1 MDGIILSSSILS
13 ADFSRLGDQ
22 IREAEQAGVDWI
34 HIDVMD
40 GHFVPNLTMGPFIV
54 EHCRMITNL
63 PLDVHLMVLKP
74 EIFIRDFASAGA
86 STLTIHIEGNPNIH
100 RTLQEIHDLGC
111 KAGVAL
117 NPGTPPSSISSVIP
131 LLDMTLVMSVNPGY
145 SGQKH
150 LAEASSRVKEV
161 AVLLEENQSS
171 ALIEVDGGITSK
183 NIKSLYQAG
192 ARVIVAATSIFKYPE
207 GVQAG
212 IRSLRESIL

>member
-1 MDGIILSSSILS
+1 MNGIILSSSILS

-54 EHCRMITNL
+54 EHCRKITTL

-74 EIFIRDFASAGA
+74 EKLIRDFAGAGA
-86 STLTIHIEGNPNIH
+86 STLTVHIEGNPNIH

-111 KAGVAL
+111 KAGIAL
-117 NPGTPPSSISSVIP
+117 NPGTPTSGILSVVP
-131 LLDMTLVMSVNPGY
+131 LVDMVLVMSVNPGY
-145 SGQKH
+145 SGQQH
-150 LAEASSRVKEV
+150 MPEASKRVKEV
-161 AVLLEENQSS
+161 SVMLRQQSS
-171 ALIEVDGGITSK
+171 TALIQVDGGITSD
-183 NIKSLYQAG
+183 NLRNLYMAG
-192 ARVIVAATSIFKYPE
+192 ARVIVAATSIFKFPE
-207 GVQAG
+207 GIQAG